1 MNYLKIP
8 LNDQKKATLRE
19 ELDRLFMLQDR
30 SLTESKREFY
40 IQELDKDGFPFDAII
55 KGIRALSDADLKSI
69 KFFTIKESVRQFV
82 VIEDTK
88 GDCCFCRGNGRI
100 SMEKNKY
107 AYTFSCKCEAGLR
120 FGKEYPRWNG
130 SVRQEFNGEMY
141 ELSDYKLLGDKYYDW
156 LKMNGITDA
165 PATTPDKSTDKAE
178 AIAWVD

>member
-8 LNDQKKATLRE
+8 LNDQKKSTLRE
-19 ELDRLFMLQDR
+19 ELNRLFMLQDR

-100 SMEKNKY
+100 SMERTTMLILFRVN
-107 AYTFSCKCEAGLR
+107 
-120 FGKEYPRWNG
+120 
-130 SVRQEFNGEMY
+130 VR
-141 ELSDYKLLGDKYYDW
+141 
-156 LKMNGITDA
+156 
-165 PATTPDKSTDKAE
+165 PD
-178 AIAWVD
+178 